1 MQKTHSPRA
10 WCSPRRHCLVA
21 TPHAQTAT
29 AVQSRTKT
37 HVETLASD
45 KFEGRLTGSPGEK
58 LAADYII
65 SELKRMGAK
74 PLPGM
79 TDFRMPF
86 TFTAGSKD
94 GGTTMTVTKDAGGA
108 ADLHR
113 RGDGAGAVVLGHRRG
128 HRRAWCS
135 PATAWSCPKSQ
146 NFGYDSYAGL
156 EVKDK
161 IVVVL
166 RYFPEDADQKTRA
179 ILARYADLRY
189 KAQAARQRGAKG
201 MIVVTGPRSPNAGA
215 VVPMSFDTAIA
226 GSGIVAASVSGEAVA
241 PIMTAAGKSLEAV
254 QKEFDSG
261 NPHVAGFAIP
271 GITVTLKANVIRQQQ
286 TGNNVVAYLPATTPV
301 TGVNKPWVAVGAHY
315 DHLGRGSAGNSLAG
329 KDEANQIHHGADDN
343 ASGTATV
350 LAIAEAFSQQP
361 RKRHLLLA
369 FWSGEELGLLGSNA
383 FVTKP
388 PVPLDTLAAYLNFDM
403 VGRVADNKLTVQATG
418 TSAMWPKLLEQ
429 ANVAAG
435 FDLVLQEDPY
445 QPTDVGSFNT
455 ASVACLT
462 FFTGAHQE
470 YHKPSDTADKINYE
484 DLVRVGELA
493 VGRRQAADGF
503 GRGAAVHQGRAE
515 DRDRRPRRP
524 APVHRHDS
532 RLRVRREG
540 AAARRRDWRRPGGTG
555 RARQGRRDHRDCRPV
570 DHQHLR
576 LHLRAGAAE
585 DRPAGQGGLHA
596 RQREARDH
604 ADAGGAQVAVS
615 DTDQAEVRSVGQVG
629 RLHARRRQDGGG
641 QRPPRG
647 AVPAGRRSSTRST
660 TCACTAAGRC
670 ARGRSSAAWS
680 PARGTAGRM
689 RSRTGTMVQDPRVGV
704 SRHDVRVQDGEIAVR
719 LTD

>member
-1 MQKTHSPRA
+1 MKNTFRLILGIVA
-10 WCSPRRHCLVA
+10 TAAVVA

-29 AVQSRTKT
+29 AVQSRTRT
-37 HVETLASD
+37 HVETLASP

-58 LAADYII
+58 LAADYLI
-65 SELKRMGAK
+65 SELKRIGAQ
-74 PLPGM
+74 PLPGL

-94 GGTTMTVTKDAGGA
+94 GGTTLTITKDGGTPQAVTGA
-108 ADLHR
+108 ANVQALSFSDSVEASGR
-113 RGDGAGAVVLGHRRG
+113 VVFAGYGLVVPE
-128 HRRAWCS
+128 A
-135 PATAWSCPKSQ
+135 Q
-146 NFGYDSYAGL
+146 NFGYDSYVGL
-156 EVKDK
+156 DVKDK

-215 VVPMSFDTAIA
+215 IVPMSFDTAIA
-226 GSGIVAASVSGEAVA
+226 GSGIAAASVSGEAFA
-241 PIMTAAGKSLEAV
+241 PIMVAAGKSLEAV

-261 NPHVAGFAIP
+261 NPHVSGFAIP
-271 GITVTLKANVIRQQQ
+271 GLTVTLKANVIRQQQ

-301 TGVNKPWVAVGAHY
+301 TGVVKPWVAVGAHY

-350 LAIAEAFSQQP
+350 LAIGEAFSQQA
-361 RKRHLLLA
+361 RKRHLVLA

-388 PVPLDTLAAYLNFDM
+388 PFPLETMAAYLNFDM

-418 TSAMWPKLLEQ
+418 TSAMWPRLLEQ
-429 ANVAAG
+429 ANISAG

-455 ASVACLT
+455 AGVACLT

-493 VGRRQAADGF
+493 GGVVRRLMDSAEAPLFTKVEQKTETG
-503 GRGAAVHQGRAE
+503 GRAGLRLFTGTIP
-515 DRDRRPRRP
+515 DYASDVKGLLLGGVIGGGP
-524 APVHRHDS
+524 AEQAGLAKGDLVIEIAGQSITNIYDYTFALELLKIGQPAKVVY
-532 RLRVRREG
+532 LRGGEKRETSLTP
-540 AAARRRDWRRPGGTG
+540 AARK
-555 RARQGRRDHRDCRPV
+555 
-570 DHQHLR
+570 
-576 LHLRAGAAE
+576 
-585 DRPAGQGGLHA
+585 
-596 RQREARDH
+596 
-604 ADAGGAQVAVS
+604 
-615 DTDQAEVRSVGQVG
+615 
-629 RLHARRRQDGGG
+629 
-641 QRPPRG
+641 
-647 AVPAGRRSSTRST
+647 
-660 TCACTAAGRC
+660 
-670 ARGRSSAAWS
+670 
-680 PARGTAGRM
+680 
-689 RSRTGTMVQDPRVGV
+689 
-704 SRHDVRVQDGEIAVR
+704 
-719 LTD
+719 

>member
-1 MQKTHSPRA
+1 MTNTKHVVVIAAVYLMAGAPAFS
-10 WCSPRRHCLVA
+10 
-21 TPHAQTAT
+21 QTAT
-29 AVQSRTKT
+29 LSRTKT
-37 HVETLASD
+37 QVETLASD

-65 SELKRMGAK
+65 SELKRIGAK

-94 GGTTMTVTKDAGGA
+94 GGTTLTVTKDAGGA
-108 ADLHR
+108 QTFT
-113 RGDGAGAVVLGHRRG
+113 GAATVQALSFSDTVEATGRVVFAGYGLVVPE
-128 HRRAWCS
+128 A
-135 PATAWSCPKSQ
+135 Q

-161 IVVVL
+161 IVVVF

-201 MIVVTGPRSPNAGA
+201 MIVITGPHSPNAGT

-226 GSGIVAASVSGEAVA
+226 GSGIAAASVSGEAFA
-241 PIMTAAGKSLEAV
+241 PIMAAAGKSLDAV

-271 GITVTLKANVIRQQQ
+271 GTTVTLKANVIRQQQ
-286 TGNNVVAYLPATTPV
+286 TGNNVVAYLPATEVRLKPDATLD
-301 TGVNKPWVAVGAHY
+301 KPWVAVGAHY
-315 DHLGRGSAGNSLAG
+315 DHLGRGTTGGSLAG
-329 KDEANQIHHGADDN
+329 KEEANAIHHGADDN

-350 LAIAEAFSQQP
+350 LAIAEAFSTQP
-361 RKRHLLLA
+361 RKRHLLVA
-369 FWSGEELGLLGSNA
+369 FWSGEELGLLGSAA
-383 FVTKP
+383 FVAKP
-388 PVPLDTLAAYLNFDM
+388 PVPLDALAGYLNFDM

-429 ANVAAG
+429 ANIAAG

-484 DLVRVGELA
+484 DLVRVGEFASGVIKRLMDSPEA
-493 VGRRQAADGF
+493 PLFTKVEQKTETG
-503 GRGAAVHQGRAE
+503 GRAGLRLFTGTIP
-515 DRDRRPRRP
+515 DYASDVKGLLLGGVIGGGP
-524 APVHRHDS
+524 AEQAGLAKGDVVIEIAGQSITNIYDYTFALELLKIGQPAKVIY
-532 RLRVRREG
+532 LRGTEKRETSLTP
-540 AAARRRDWRRPGGTG
+540 AARK
-555 RARQGRRDHRDCRPV
+555 
-570 DHQHLR
+570 
-576 LHLRAGAAE
+576 
-585 DRPAGQGGLHA
+585 
-596 RQREARDH
+596 
-604 ADAGGAQVAVS
+604 
-615 DTDQAEVRSVGQVG
+615 
-629 RLHARRRQDGGG
+629 
-641 QRPPRG
+641 
-647 AVPAGRRSSTRST
+647 
-660 TCACTAAGRC
+660 
-670 ARGRSSAAWS
+670 
-680 PARGTAGRM
+680 
-689 RSRTGTMVQDPRVGV
+689 
-704 SRHDVRVQDGEIAVR
+704 
-719 LTD
+719 